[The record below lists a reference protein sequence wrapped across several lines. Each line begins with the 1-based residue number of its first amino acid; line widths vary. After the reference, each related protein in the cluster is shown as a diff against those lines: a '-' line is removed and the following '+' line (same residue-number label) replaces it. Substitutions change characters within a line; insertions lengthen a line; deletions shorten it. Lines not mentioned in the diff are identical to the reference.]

1 MTLREAMKLLELNE
15 RTLDISMLD
24 SAARQRMD
32 NSESSLER
40 DQILEA
46 YRRVQIF
53 LDPSADERF
62 TMRGSNVLAA
72 LSETREESLVSAKQS
87 PAFDQDHEVVMVED
101 ISDASAQQNLTPEP
115 LAALFDANDTT
126 FDYYRRCGW
135 WVCVCRGRVDT
146 SSHRE
151 LYCCGTGVHFSGDA
165 GRAGLAHNAFQCRC
179 IE

>member
-32 NSESSLER
+32 GSESSLER

-72 LSETREESLVSAKQS
+72 LSETREEK
-87 PAFDQDHEVVMVED
+87 AF
-101 ISDASAQQNLTPEP
+101 
-115 LAALFDANDTT
+115 
-126 FDYYRRCGW
+126 
-135 WVCVCRGRVDT
+135 
-146 SSHRE
+146 
-151 LYCCGTGVHFSGDA
+151 GDA
-165 GRAGLAHNAFQCRC
+165 KKAFPAVTVHPIHDKIFINFFFFSFFFIILRTGFHANNSYCWS
-179 IE
+179 